1 MILSLPVVLCL
12 VGRDRNPPTHKLFTH
27 TPTTTN
33 LGNLVGLR
41 DEGSRG
47 GVEHIYDTVYDT
59 TTNLGDLEG
68 LSDEGSTRGVEH
80 FRLRVA

>member
-1 MILSLPVVLCL
+1 M
-12 VGRDRNPPTHKLFTH
+12 
-27 TPTTTN
+27 
-33 LGNLVGLR
+33 GLR
-41 DEGSRG
+41 DEGSTG

-80 FRLRVA
+80 FRLRVARGRRKVNQQQWILYAPVIALML